1 MKNRRQFVIDNVA
14 AWFLAPELAKRI
26 EWLAQHEDRAYLPR
40 VSKPRNKLYACSEY
54 GGFYLSLNTPFELP
68 LDTLAVSFPDRVITV
83 GIHDAVDQLGEA
95 TSIRELFI
103 DFQKHLF
110 QAA

>member
-1 MKNRRQFVIDNVA
+1 LKTDSTQPEKISS
-14 AWFLAPELAKRI
+14 FLQLK
-26 EWLAQHEDRAYLPR
+26 
-40 VSKPRNKLYACSEY
+40 Y
-54 GGFYLSLNTPFELP
+54 GG
-68 LDTLAVSFPDRVITV
+68 
-83 GIHDAVDQLGEA
+83 IHTAVDELGEA